1 MIDICRK
8 VNKEGTRNIALVCEE
23 LNIPHEASWYKGDL
37 RGYVEEIPD
46 GMVDVLIEYISES
59 DAKSLW
65 GMIANDMGIEA
76 KKKSNLNKRAKH
88 LKQVSK
94 RAGYSNKPNYFGDW
108 FGKGQI
114 DFSKIINPNDS
125 GDVYMVKI
133 WGGSGYIL
141 DVYLVKA
148 DDYQDAI
155 DKVFE
160 WSYENEGANNIVFD
174 YADIEK
180 EAAEYY
186 KDEPDMFDKEMTE
199 EDFIDRFIS
208 EYYAANSDYSLFA
221 REENFFVGKVPEEY
235 LKGNKESSKKIKLHK
250 KAENKYTTEINA
262 LNDEIGCNFGVENL
276 KGDKYQLSLRR
287 ALGQNY
293 DKVVTEDQLD
303 EIFNKDKKE
312 QYQYLLK
319 LVKQASLNNK
329 VNKKAAAM
337 TKEQILED
345 IFQNNIEFD
354 DESKEARL
362 TDDKGRL
369 VEIFEL
375 SEKEEDLRKQFDKYV
390 EENDL
395 LDDKHYYFEKNEQA
409 KEEDAYLDSYDYL
422 YSLLV
427 NGNISFY
434 RERLENMTG
443 KEIVQYINWA
453 DEMGIDKAKLKLDLL
468 K

>member
-1 MIDICRK
+1 MEK
-8 VNKEGTRNIALVCEE
+8 
-23 LNIPHEASWYKGDL
+23 
-37 RGYVEEIPD
+37 
-46 GMVDVLIEYISES
+46 ISKLATVV
-59 DAKSLW
+59 AK
-65 GMIANDMGIEA
+65 AA
-76 KKKSNLNKRAKH
+76 RVHKKAKH
-88 LKQVSK
+88 LKQVRK
-94 RAGYSNKPNYFGDW
+94 RAGYSNNPNYFGDW
-108 FGKGQI
+108 FGDGQI
-114 DFSKIINPNDS
+114 DFSQIINPNDS
-125 GDVYMVKI
+125 GDVYMVKM

-148 DDYQDAI
+148 QDEYDAM

-174 YADIEK
+174 YDYLSKDCHEDYESDFYGINEPKPSEK
-180 EAAEYY
+180 MSY
-186 KDEPDMFDKEMTE
+186 
-199 EDFIDRFIS
+199 EDFEEEWMQDMVS
-208 EYYAANSDYSLFA
+208 NSNYDLFA

-250 KAENKYTTEINA
+250 KAEWSEDNFQGLWDMSFANRIVFKSILKNMSLEQQNNFSKWMQANKTEDEIRAFNEKYT
-262 LNDEIGCNFGVENL
+262 
-276 KGDKYQLSLRR
+276 
-287 ALGQNY
+287 
-293 DKVVTEDQLD
+293 LD
-303 EIFNKDKKE
+303 ELLSSKRIKLYKKA
-312 QYQYLLK
+312 K
-319 LVKQASLNNK
+319 LR
-329 VNKKAAAM
+329 KKAAAM

-395 LDDKHYYFEKNEQA
+395 LDDKYYYFEKNEQA

-453 DEMGIDKAKLKLDLL
+453 DEMGIDKAKLRLDLL